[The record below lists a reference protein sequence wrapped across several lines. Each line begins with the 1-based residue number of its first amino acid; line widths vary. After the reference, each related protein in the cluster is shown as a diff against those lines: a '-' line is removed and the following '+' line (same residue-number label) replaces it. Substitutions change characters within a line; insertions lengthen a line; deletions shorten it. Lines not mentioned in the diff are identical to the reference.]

1 MELVQSIKDNYTLL
15 GDIIKLSDELIYLF
29 KKQDFYNGIHFH
41 SNIIKLV
48 EETFQ
53 IYSVDDTFYTELE
66 NTIKS
71 LLMAQ

>member
-15 GDIIKLSDELIYLF
+15 GD
-29 KKQDFYNGIHFH
+29 
-41 SNIIKLV
+41 IIKLV